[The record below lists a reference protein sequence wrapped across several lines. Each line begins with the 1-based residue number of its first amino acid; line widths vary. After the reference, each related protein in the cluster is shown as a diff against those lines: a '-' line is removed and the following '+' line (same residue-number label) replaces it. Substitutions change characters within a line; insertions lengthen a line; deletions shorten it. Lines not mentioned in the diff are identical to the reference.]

1 MRYIY
6 NITIKSEFPPQVI
19 EKKLDKVS
27 DEFTEIE
34 TIEEVSI
41 VDPNHPLLSIVEEL
55 GFPIVTT
62 LGVAGGMW
70 FIVKWLMNTLERDIQ
85 AVQDKLSTTQAD
97 QMAILVKLIDR
108 VRALEDSVTR
118 VEVITRTLHDLN
130 PDWNQIGRSRSS
142 KTSSE

>member
-1 MRYIY
+1 M
-6 NITIKSEFPPQVI
+6 
-19 EKKLDKVS
+19 
-27 DEFTEIE
+27 
-34 TIEEVSI
+34 
-41 VDPNHPLLSIVEEL
+41 DPNHPLLSIVEEL

-97 QMAILVKLIDR
+97 QMSILVKLIDR

-118 VEVITRTLHDLN
+118 VEVNTRTLHDLN

>member
-1 MRYIY
+1 M
-6 NITIKSEFPPQVI
+6 
-19 EKKLDKVS
+19 
-27 DEFTEIE
+27 
-34 TIEEVSI
+34 
-41 VDPNHPLLSIVEEL
+41 DPEHPLLSIIEEL

-62 LGVAGGMW
+62 MGVAGGMW
-70 FIVKWLMNTLERDIQ
+70 FIVKWLMNTLERDIRE
-85 AVQDKLSTTQAD
+85 VQDKLTTTQSE

-142 KTSSE
+142 KTSSD

>member
-1 MRYIY
+1 M
-6 NITIKSEFPPQVI
+6 
-19 EKKLDKVS
+19 
-27 DEFTEIE
+27 
-34 TIEEVSI
+34 
-41 VDPNHPLLSIVEEL
+41 DPNHPLLSIVEEL

-85 AVQDKLSTTQAD
+85 AVQDKLTSTQSD
-97 QMAILVKLIDR
+97 QMAIIVKLIDR

>member
-1 MRYIY
+1 M
-6 NITIKSEFPPQVI
+6 
-19 EKKLDKVS
+19 
-27 DEFTEIE
+27 
-34 TIEEVSI
+34 
-41 VDPNHPLLSIVEEL
+41 DPNHPLLSIIEEL

-70 FIVKWLMNTLERDIQ
+70 FLLRWMMNTLERDIQ
-85 AVQDKLSTTQAD
+85 AVQDKLSTTQAE

-118 VEVITRTLHDLN
+118 VEVIVRTLHDLN

-142 KTSSE
+142 KTSTD

>member
-1 MRYIY
+1 M
-6 NITIKSEFPPQVI
+6 
-19 EKKLDKVS
+19 
-27 DEFTEIE
+27 
-34 TIEEVSI
+34 
-41 VDPNHPLLSIVEEL
+41 DPNHPLLSIVEEL

-97 QMAILVKLIDR
+97 QMSILVKLIDR

-118 VEVITRTLHDLN
+118 VEVIVRTLHDLN

>member
-1 MRYIY
+1 M
-6 NITIKSEFPPQVI
+6 
-19 EKKLDKVS
+19 
-27 DEFTEIE
+27 
-34 TIEEVSI
+34 
-41 VDPNHPLLSIVEEL
+41 DPNHPLLSIVEEL

-85 AVQDKLSTTQAD
+85 AVQDKLTLTQAD

>member
-1 MRYIY
+1 M
-6 NITIKSEFPPQVI
+6 
-19 EKKLDKVS
+19 
-27 DEFTEIE
+27 
-34 TIEEVSI
+34 
-41 VDPNHPLLSIVEEL
+41 DPNHPLLSIVEEL

-70 FIVKWLMNTLERDIQ
+70 FIVKWVMNTLERDIQ
-85 AVQDKLSTTQAD
+85 AVQDKLTSTQSD

-142 KTSSE
+142 KTSSD

>member
-1 MRYIY
+1 M
-6 NITIKSEFPPQVI
+6 
-19 EKKLDKVS
+19 
-27 DEFTEIE
+27 
-34 TIEEVSI
+34 
-41 VDPNHPLLSIVEEL
+41 DPNHPLLSIVEEL

-85 AVQDKLSTTQAD
+85 AVQDKLTSTQSD

>member
-1 MRYIY
+1 M
-6 NITIKSEFPPQVI
+6 
-19 EKKLDKVS
+19 
-27 DEFTEIE
+27 
-34 TIEEVSI
+34 
-41 VDPNHPLLSIVEEL
+41 DPEHPLLSIIEEL

-70 FIVKWLMNTLERDIQ
+70 FIVKWLMTTLERDIQ
-85 AVQDKLSTTQAD
+85 AVQDKLTTTQAD

-142 KTSSE
+142 KTSTD

>member
-1 MRYIY
+1 M
-6 NITIKSEFPPQVI
+6 
-19 EKKLDKVS
+19 
-27 DEFTEIE
+27 
-34 TIEEVSI
+34 
-41 VDPNHPLLSIVEEL
+41 DPNHPLLSIVEEL

-85 AVQDKLSTTQAD
+85 AVQDKLTSTQSD

-118 VEVITRTLHDLN
+118 VEVIVRTLHDLN

>member
-1 MRYIY
+1 M
-6 NITIKSEFPPQVI
+6 
-19 EKKLDKVS
+19 
-27 DEFTEIE
+27 
-34 TIEEVSI
+34 
-41 VDPNHPLLSIVEEL
+41 DPNHPLLSIVEEL

-85 AVQDKLSTTQAD
+85 AVQDKLTLTQAD

-108 VRALEDSVTR
+108 ERALEDSVTR
-118 VEVITRTLHDLN
+118 VEVITRTLHHIN
-130 PDWNQIGRSRSS
+130 TDWNQIGRSRSS

>member
-1 MRYIY
+1 M
-6 NITIKSEFPPQVI
+6 
-19 EKKLDKVS
+19 
-27 DEFTEIE
+27 
-34 TIEEVSI
+34 
-41 VDPNHPLLSIVEEL
+41 DPNHPLLSIVEEL

-97 QMAILVKLIDR
+97 QMSILVKLIDR

-118 VEVITRTLHDLN
+118 VEVIVRTLHDLN

-142 KTSSE
+142 KTSAD

>member
-1 MRYIY
+1 M
-6 NITIKSEFPPQVI
+6 
-19 EKKLDKVS
+19 
-27 DEFTEIE
+27 
-34 TIEEVSI
+34 
-41 VDPNHPLLSIVEEL
+41 DPNHPLLSIVEEL

-85 AVQDKLSTTQAD
+85 AVQDKLSTTQSD

>member
-1 MRYIY
+1 M
-6 NITIKSEFPPQVI
+6 
-19 EKKLDKVS
+19 
-27 DEFTEIE
+27 
-34 TIEEVSI
+34 
-41 VDPNHPLLSIVEEL
+41 DPNHPLLSIVEEL

-85 AVQDKLSTTQAD
+85 AVQDKLTSTQSD

-142 KTSSE
+142 KTSAE